1 MELIYRYDPF
11 QPVVVRRPGNSQE
24 AIDTLVDG
32 NRRLVNMV
40 ERMQR
45 AALEGDVAP
54 PEVVSLD
61 LVSMGLPFMPG
72 VTLDQAPFAL
82 VLGCSDARVP
92 IESIFDQSFN
102 DLFVIRIAGNVLG
115 TECIG
120 SVDYAVRNFGR
131 SLQAIVVVGHTGC
144 GAVTAAVD
152 TYLSPTAFTNIAL
165 THPLRT
171 LVDRIMIAV
180 RAAANA
186 FDRCFGHDFH
196 GHAEYRGALIQASV
210 YLNAAIAAHDLQRE
224 ARSAMAEQ
232 VKAYYGVC
240 DIGTMLV
247 HDLPPT
253 EPAGGPLL
261 SPAPKDAPSFI
272 ALADQVVRLVV
283 ARLDGVQ
290 GRL

>member
-1 MELIYRYDPF
+1 MELIYRYDPY
-11 QPVVVRRPGNSQE
+11 QPVVIQHPQSPEE
-24 AIDTLVDG
+24 AVTTLLSG
-32 NRRLVNMV
+32 NRRLVTMID
-40 ERMQR
+40 RMQH
-45 AALEGDVAP
+45 ASIDGNGAGAS
-54 PEVVSLD
+54 EVIPVD
-61 LVSMGLPFMPG
+61 LVSMGLPFMRG
-72 VTLDQAPFAL
+72 AALDQAPFAL

-92 IESIFDQSFN
+92 IESVFDQSFN
-102 DLFVIRIAGNVLG
+102 DLFAIRIAGNVLG

-120 SVDYAVRNFGR
+120 SVDYAVRNFGK

-186 FDRCFGHDFH
+186 FDRCFGHEFDKH
-196 GHAEYRGALIQASV
+196 PQYRAALIHAAV
-210 YLNAAIAAHDLQRE
+210 YLNAAIAAYDLQRE
-224 ARSAMAEQ
+224 ARSAMAEN

-247 HDLPPT
+247 RDQPPLVHT
-253 EPAGGPLL
+253 SDPHL
-261 SPAPKDAPSFI
+261 SPAPRDAASFMT
-272 ALADQVVRLVV
+272 LANEIVTAVVTLLEAEV
-283 ARLDGVQ
+283 
-290 GRL
+290 

>member
-11 QPVVVRRPGNSQE
+11 QPVVIQHPQSPEE
-24 AIDTLVDG
+24 AVTTLLSG
-32 NRRLVNMV
+32 NRRLVSMID
-40 ERMQR
+40 RMQI
-45 AALEGDVAP
+45 A
-54 PEVVSLD
+54 SLDGNVGTSEIVPVD
-61 LVSMGLPFMPG
+61 LVSMGLPFMRG
-72 VTLDQAPFAL
+72 AALDQAPFAL

-92 IESIFDQSFN
+92 IESVFDQSFN
-102 DLFVIRIAGNVLG
+102 DLFAIRIAGNVLG

-120 SVDYAVRNFGR
+120 SVDYAVRNFGK

-186 FDRCFGHDFH
+186 FDRCFGHEFH
-196 GHAEYRGALIQASV
+196 MHPEYRAALIHAAV
-210 YLNAAIAAHDLQRE
+210 YLNAAIAAFDLQRE
-224 ARSAMAEQ
+224 ARSAMAAN

-247 HDLPPT
+247 RDQPPLVPT
-253 EPAGGPLL
+253 SDPHL
-261 SPAPKDAPSFI
+261 SLAPKDAASFMT
-272 ALADQVVRLVV
+272 LANEIVTAVVTL
-283 ARLDGVQ
+283 LDAEV
-290 GRL
+290 